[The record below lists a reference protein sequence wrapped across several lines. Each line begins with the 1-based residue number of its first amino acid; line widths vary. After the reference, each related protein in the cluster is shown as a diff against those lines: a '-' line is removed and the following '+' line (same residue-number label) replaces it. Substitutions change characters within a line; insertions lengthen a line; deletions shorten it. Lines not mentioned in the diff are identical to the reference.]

1 MKEPLVKVAFLVSL
15 FIYNLKF
22 TLFFYIV
29 FYMSSVTPF
38 WFLILISIVILYI
51 VISIS
56 LYYLQD
62 YALFKPE
69 TLPEDFQFH
78 YENQETKEY
87 NLTTRDG
94 AIINGLRFFPKVES
108 KGIVLYLKG
117 NSKSIKGWGKFA
129 VDFTRHG
136 YNVLMVDYRGFG
148 KSTGRRSQKNIKRD
162 LQVVYNKIKEQ
173 TTEDRIVLYGRSLGS
188 GFATKLASTN
198 NPKMLILD
206 APYYSLTKVTRRYM
220 PFMPL
225 SVLIKY
231 PLPTYK
237 WLKYVQC
244 PIHIIHGTNDKLIP
258 YKSSLKLS
266 KINPELTKLHTVIGG
281 GHKNLNNFES
291 YHKMLDDILNYE
303 PKSIDL
309 STTSINVIHASK
321 KNKTK
326 A

>member
-1 MKEPLVKVAFLVSL
+1 MP
-15 FIYNLKF
+15 Y
-22 TLFFYIV
+22 
-29 FYMSSVTPF
+29 
-38 WFLILISIVILYI
+38 WISILLLIVGIYI
-51 VISIS
+51 AISVL

-62 YALFKPE
+62 YFLFKPE
-69 TLPEDFQFH
+69 KLSQGFEFH
-78 YENQETKEY
+78 YQNQTTREY
-87 NLTTRDG
+87 NLETRDG
-94 AIINGLRFFPKVES
+94 AVINGLRFIPKGTS

-148 KSTGRRSQKNIKRD
+148 KSTGKRSQKAIKRD
-162 LQVVYNKIKEQ
+162 LQVIYNKLKELVPESQ
-173 TTEDRIVLYGRSLGS
+173 IVLYGRSLGS
-188 GFATKLASTN
+188 GFAAKLASMN
-198 NPKMLILD
+198 NPKMLVLD
-206 APYYSLTKVTRRYM
+206 APYYSLTKVTARYM

-258 YKSSLKLS
+258 FKTSVKLS
-266 KINPELTKLHTVIGG
+266 KVNPKRTRLHSVIGG

-291 YHKMLDDILNYE
+291 YHEILEQVLNSE
-303 PKSIDL
+303 PTNIDFE
-309 STTSINVIHASK
+309 TTSLNVNHSS
-321 KNKTK
+321 KNKR